1 MPGGQGV
8 VREEAVCVQWGW
20 SNNNIMKTY
29 SQISK
34 QVNILVD
41 ACFNIVKSKNI
52 SVKICQE
59 MNKSGF
65 SFSIS
70 IDVNKKRKKK
80 SPSQKKR
87 EEKRRKDWI
96 KKKEDANKQLT
107 TDDSE
112 ASDKCESPPI
122 VPGNTDT
129 QMVDDIASDS
139 ESTSTTNDSKASD
152 KCESPLIVPGN
163 TDTQIVD
170 AITYAAKAQY
180 QKMFQM
186 SQMLDESIRLC
197 QSSKV

>member
-20 SNNNIMKTY
+20 SNNNTMKTY

-152 KCESPLIVPGN
+152 KCESPLIVPGS
-163 TDTQIVD
+163 T
-170 AITYAAKAQY
+170 AA
-180 QKMFQM
+180 
-186 SQMLDESIRLC
+186 QMLERFEHRFTEVFTERFSEFEKAVDEIG
-197 QSSKV
+197 

>member
-1 MPGGQGV
+1 M
-8 VREEAVCVQWGW
+8 ET
-20 SNNNIMKTY
+20 NTF

-34 QVNILVD
+34 QVNLMVD
-41 ACFNIVKSKNI
+41 ACYNIVKSKNI
-52 SVKICQE
+52 TIEISQK
-59 MNKSGF
+59 MNKSVF

-96 KKKEDANKQLT
+96 KQKEDAKKHLT

-170 AITYAAKAQY
+170 DSTYAAKAQF
-180 QKMFQM
+180 QKMLEIIEKCEEAVIRQM
-186 SQMLDESIRLC
+186 

>member
-1 MPGGQGV
+1 MY
-8 VREEAVCVQWGW
+8 VQRGW
-20 SNNNIMKTY
+20 SNNNKKTY
-29 SQISK
+29 SEISN

-41 ACFNIVKSKNI
+41 ACYNIVKSKNLSI
-52 SVKICQE
+52 KICQE
-59 MNKSGF
+59 MNKSVF

-122 VPGNTDT
+122 VPANTDT
-129 QMVDDIASDS
+129 KMVDDIASDS
-139 ESTSTTNDSKASD
+139 DSTSTTNDSEDSD
-152 KCESPLIVPGN
+152 KCESPLVVHGKAAA
-163 TDTQIVD
+163 QIVD
-170 AITYAAKAQY
+170 DATYAEFLKSC
-180 QKMFQM
+180 QKF
-186 SQMLDESIRLC
+186 DEWVHSLRHDGT
-197 QSSKV
+197 QET

>member
-1 MPGGQGV
+1 M
-8 VREEAVCVQWGW
+8 R
-20 SNNNIMKTY
+20 SDTFNN
-29 SQISK
+29 ISK
-34 QVNILVD
+34 QVNIMVD
-41 ACFNIVKSKNI
+41 ACYNIVKNKNLTI
-52 SVKICQE
+52 RICQE
-59 MNKSGF
+59 MNKSVF

-96 KKKEDANKQLT
+96 KQKEDAKKHLT

-139 ESTSTTNDSKASD
+139 ESTSTTIDTKASD

-163 TDTQIVD
+163 TDTQISD
-170 AITYAAKAQY
+170 RISSHLTEF
-180 QKMFQM
+180 QKKLVL
-186 SQMLDESIRLC
+186 MLRDGEFD
-197 QSSKV
+197 K

>member
-1 MPGGQGV
+1 MACSVGGPNM
-8 VREEAVCVQWGW
+8 ET
-20 SNNNIMKTY
+20 NTF

-34 QVNILVD
+34 QVNLMVD
-41 ACFNIVKSKNI
+41 ACYNIVKSKNI
-52 SVKICQE
+52 TIEISQK
-59 MNKSGF
+59 MNKSVF
-65 SFSIS
+65 SFSIA

-139 ESTSTTNDSKASD
+139 ESTSTTIDTKASD

-163 TDTQIVD
+163 TDTKISD
-170 AITYAAKAQY
+170 RISCHFTEF
-180 QKMFQM
+180 QKELVRCF
-186 SQMLDESIRLC
+186 SMLRDGEFD
-197 QSSKV
+197 K

>member
-1 MPGGQGV
+1 
-8 VREEAVCVQWGW
+8 
-20 SNNNIMKTY
+20 
-29 SQISK
+29 
-34 QVNILVD
+34 
-41 ACFNIVKSKNI
+41 
-52 SVKICQE
+52 

-96 KKKEDANKQLT
+96 KKKEDANKQPT

-170 AITYAAKAQY
+170 VDDITYAANAQY
-180 QKMFQM
+180 EKMFQELVTLNDM
-186 SQMLDESIRLC
+186 CNQACLGLDESIRLC

>member
-1 MPGGQGV
+1 
-8 VREEAVCVQWGW
+8 
-20 SNNNIMKTY
+20 
-29 SQISK
+29 
-34 QVNILVD
+34 
-41 ACFNIVKSKNI
+41 
-52 SVKICQE
+52 
-59 MNKSGF
+59 MNKSVF

-170 AITYAAKAQY
+170 ITYAANAQY
-180 QKMFQM
+180 QKMFQTLID
-186 SQMLDESIRLC
+186 QMDMCNQACDQACLGLDETIQLC
-197 QSSKV
+197 QSINM

>member
-1 MPGGQGV
+1 MY
-8 VREEAVCVQWGW
+8 VQRGW
-20 SNNNIMKTY
+20 SNNNKKTY
-29 SQISK
+29 SEISN

-41 ACFNIVKSKNI
+41 ACYNIVKSKNLSI
-52 SVKICQE
+52 KICQE
-59 MNKSGF
+59 INKSVF

-122 VPGNTDT
+122 VPANTDT
-129 QMVDDIASDS
+129 KMVDDIASDS
-139 ESTSTTNDSKASD
+139 DSTSTTNDSEDSD
-152 KCESPLIVPGN
+152 KCESPLVAP
-163 TDTQIVD
+163 V
-170 AITYAAKAQY
+170 ITEA
-180 QKMFQM
+180 
-186 SQMLDESIRLC
+186 QMLQIFEKSIEKSFDKCFAQMDESWNERDRKLFA
-197 QSSKV
+197 K